1 VVVETLYEGM
11 RSVTLSNGLRIL
23 VEEVPQ
29 SRSVS
34 VSVWVNAGSR
44 DDPAEFPGLAH
55 LVEHLLFKGTQTRT
69 GLEVSQEIDAVGGFL
84 DAATGKES
92 TFVYADVPADG
103 LSTAT
108 ELLLDVVLHPS
119 LAADKLEL
127 ERAVVLEEIRGY
139 DDDPEQRAF
148 DQFVRGVWP
157 GDHPLSRN
165 VLGTRRAIESVLR
178 SDVAA
183 FHARVYRP
191 ANLVIAAAGAMDVER
206 LFVDV
211 ERLAA
216 GDGRAAAPVPLRVPP
231 LFQSARNH
239 YVQPTGQTH
248 VYLALP
254 GPLSDDPD
262 RYPLE
267 VANAVLGDGTSS
279 RLFCAIRED
288 RGLAYAVHS
297 TISRYSD
304 TGLWMAYAGV
314 APSTADAVAD
324 LLFGEFGRLR
334 GEPIPED
341 EIRLAKARIRGSFIL
356 GLESNANRAMRLGT
370 AAIHGREILS
380 PEQILA
386 KLAAVDI
393 DSVHAAVER
402 FVRLDEVHLATI
414 GPEA

>member
-1 VVVETLYEGM
+1 MVVQTLYEGM

-29 SRSVS
+29 SRSAS
-34 VSVWVNAGSR
+34 VSVWVNAGAR
-44 DDPAEFPGLAH
+44 DDPAAFPGLAH
-55 LVEHLLFKGTQTRT
+55 LVEHLIFKGTTTRT
-69 GLEVSQEIDAVGGFL
+69 GLAISQEIDAVGGYL

-103 LSTAT
+103 LSTAA
-108 ELLLDVVLHPS
+108 ELLLDVVLRP
-119 LAADKLEL
+119 AFAPDKLEL

-157 GDHPLSRN
+157 DDHPLSRN
-165 VLGTRRAIESVLR
+165 ILGTRRSIEAVTR
-178 SDVAA
+178 DNVAS
-183 FHARVYRP
+183 FHAQVYRP
-191 ANLVIAAAGAMDVER
+191 ANLVIAAAGALDANRLVADVER
-206 LFVDV
+206 LTG
-211 ERLAA
+211 A
-216 GDGRAAAPVPLRVPP
+216 DGREATATPSRVPP
-231 LFQSARNH
+231 RFQPAREH

-254 GPLSDDPD
+254 GPLSDDPH

-279 RLFCAIRED
+279 RLFCAVRED

-304 TGLWMAYAGV
+304 AGLWIAYAGV
-314 APSTADAVAD
+314 APETANAVAD
-324 LLFGEFGRLR
+324 LLLAELDRLCS
-334 GEPIPED
+334 EPIPAD
-341 EIRLAKARIRGSFIL
+341 EIALAKARIRGSFIL

-370 AAIHGREILS
+370 AAINGREILS

-386 KLAAVDI
+386 KLAAI
-393 DSVHAAVER
+393 DVESVHRAVER
-402 FVRLDEVHLATI
+402 FVRLENVHLATI
-414 GPEA
+414 GPKA

>member
-1 VVVETLYEGM
+1 MVVQTLYEGM

-44 DDPAEFPGLAH
+44 DDPAPFPGLAH
-55 LVEHLLFKGTQTRT
+55 LVEHLIFKGTTTRT
-69 GLEVSQEIDAVGGFL
+69 GLAISQEIDAVGGYL

-108 ELLLDVVLHPS
+108 ELLLDVVLHP
-119 LAADKLEL
+119 AIAPDKLEL

-157 GDHPLSRN
+157 DDHPLSRN
-165 VLGTRRAIESVLR
+165 ILGTRQAIETVTRDNIAS
-178 SDVAA
+178 

-191 ANLVIAAAGAMDVER
+191 ANLVIAAAGALDANRLVADVER
-206 LFVDV
+206 LTG
-211 ERLAA
+211 A
-216 GDGRAAAPVPLRVPP
+216 DGREATASPSRFPP
-231 LFQSARNH
+231 RFRPAREH

-254 GPLSDDPD
+254 GPLSDDPH

-279 RLFCAIRED
+279 RLFCAVRED

-304 TGLWMAYAGV
+304 AGLWMAYAGV
-314 APSTADAVAD
+314 APETANAVAD
-324 LLFGEFGRLR
+324 LLLAEVSRLR
-334 GEPIPED
+334 SEAIPEE
-341 EIRLAKARIRGSFIL
+341 EIALAKARIRGAFIL

-370 AAIHGREILS
+370 AAINGREILS

-386 KLAAVDI
+386 KLAAI
-393 DSVHAAVER
+393 DVESVHKAVEH
-402 FVRLDEVHLATI
+402 FVRPEDVHLATI
-414 GPEA
+414 GPKA

>member
-11 RSVTLSNGLRIL
+11 RSVKLSNGLRIL

-44 DDPAEFPGLAH
+44 DDPEPFRGLAH
-55 LVEHLLFKGTQTRT
+55 LVEHLIFKGTVTRT
-69 GLEVSQEIDAVGGFL
+69 GLGISQAIDAVGGFL

-103 LSTAT
+103 LPTAT
-108 ELLLDVVLHPS
+108 ELLLDMVLHPVF
-119 LAADKLEL
+119 AQDKLEL

-139 DDDPEQRAF
+139 EDDPEQRAF
-148 DQFVRGVWP
+148 DQFLGGVWP
-157 GDHPLSRN
+157 GDHPLARS
-165 VLGTRRAIESVLR
+165 VLGTREAVESVTR
-178 SDVAA
+178 GDIVALHSQA
-183 FHARVYRP
+183 YRP
-191 ANLVIAAAGAMDVER
+191 ANLVIAAAGAIDVER
-206 LFVDV
+206 LVADV
-211 ERLAA
+211 ERLTADEGHLPA
-216 GDGRAAAPVPLRVPP
+216 SVPSRVAPR
-231 LFQSARNH
+231 FQADRHH

-248 VYLALP
+248 VYVALP

-279 RLFCAIRED
+279 RLFCAVRED

-304 TGLWMAYAGV
+304 AGLWMAYAGV
-314 APSTADAVAD
+314 APASADAVAD
-324 LLFGEFGRLR
+324 LLQAELRRLR
-334 GEPIPED
+334 DEAVPAD
-341 EIRLAKARIRGSFIL
+341 EIGLAKARIRGSFIL

-370 AAIHGREILS
+370 AAINGRAILS
-380 PEQILA
+380 PEQVLA
-386 KLAAVDI
+386 KLAAVDV
-393 DSVHAAVER
+393 DAVHRAVAR
-402 FVRLDEVHLATI
+402 FVRPEEMHLATI
-414 GPEA
+414 GPET

>member
-1 VVVETLYEGM
+1 VVVQTLYEGM

-44 DDPAEFPGLAH
+44 DDPAPFPGLAH
-55 LVEHLLFKGTQTRT
+55 FVEHLIFKGSTTRT
-69 GLEVSQEIDAVGGFL
+69 GLAISQEIDAVGGFL

-103 LSTAT
+103 LATAT
-108 ELLLDVVLHPS
+108 ELLLDVVLHP
-119 LAADKLEL
+119 AFATDKLEL

-157 GDHPLSRN
+157 DDHPLSHN
-165 VLGTRRAIESVLR
+165 ILGTRRSIETVTR
-178 SDVAA
+178 DDIAA
-183 FHARVYRP
+183 FHAQVYRP
-191 ANLVIAAAGAMDVER
+191 ANLVIAAAGALDADRLVADVER
-206 LFVDV
+206 LTG
-211 ERLAA
+211 A
-216 GDGRAAAPVPLRVPP
+216 DGREATATPSRVPP
-231 LFQSARNH
+231 RFRPAREH
-239 YVQPTGQTH
+239 HVQPTGQTH

-254 GPLSDDPD
+254 GPLSDDPH

-267 VANAVLGDGTSS
+267 IANAVLGDGTSS

-304 TGLWMAYAGV
+304 AGLWMAYAGV
-314 APSTADAVAD
+314 APETANAVAD
-324 LLFGEFGRLR
+324 LLLAELNRLR
-334 GEPIPED
+334 SEPIPVD
-341 EIRLAKARIRGSFIL
+341 EIALAKARIRGSFIL

-370 AAIHGREILS
+370 AAINGREILS

-386 KLAAVDI
+386 KLAAI
-393 DSVHAAVER
+393 DVESVHDAVER
-402 FVRLDEVHLATI
+402 FVEPENVHLATI
-414 GPEA
+414 GPKA

>member
-55 LVEHLLFKGTQTRT
+55 LVEHLLFKGTETRT
-69 GLEVSQEIDAVGGFL
+69 GLGVSQEIDAVGGFL

-206 LFVDV
+206 LFADV
-211 ERLAA
+211 ERLTG

-231 LFQSARNH
+231 RFQPARNH

-262 RYPLE
+262 RFPLE

-314 APSTADAVAD
+314 APATADAVAD
-324 LLFGEFGRLR
+324 LLLAEFDRLR
-334 GEPIPED
+334 SEPIPED
-341 EIRLAKARIRGSFIL
+341 EIGLAKARIRGSFIL

-370 AAIHGREILS
+370 AAINGREILS

-402 FVRLDEVHLATI
+402 FVRLDEAHLATI